1 MNGWPVAALAGADRY
16 PGRAGVEA
24 RRMSCQNAAA
34 ERARTTRFRIR
45 VHPYGKSGV
54 LGGTATVQSAA
65 RGSAVGGGTAL
76 RLFHHGLPKRSALR
90 RVREKNRPAADHRC
104 EGTAV
109 SDAATGFLA
118 RLKQRKL
125 VQWALA
131 YIAASFALIQV
142 LDVVASRFDWP
153 AQFERVTIL
162 ALVVGF
168 LVMLL
173 LAWYHGER
181 GQQRVSGAELLLIT
195 LVLAIGG
202 GLAWQFGRVASASRR
217 ADTAAAPVARRVA
230 PAPPVAAAVPIPAKS
245 VAVLPFVNMSGD
257 PKNDYFSDGITEEIL
272 DALAQIPHLK
282 VAARTSAFAFKG
294 KAEDLRRV
302 GEVLDV
308 ATVLEGSVQQSGDEV
323 RITAQLIDTRSGYHL
338 WSEKYD
344 RKLVSIFAVEDEI
357 SKAIADKLQVQ
368 LAGGSGQS
376 LVAQQAIDPRAHDF
390 YLRGLTLLAARSVG
404 EAVGAFRQAVA
415 IDPDYAQAW
424 AALAEAQALLPAYGP
439 TAMQTANA
447 DSLESARR
455 ALAANPDVALAH
467 VAQGM
472 VYMDQMRWA
481 DADGAFRGA
490 LALAPGDA
498 EALNQYGQFLEGV
511 GQLQPALVQFDRA
524 LQRDPLSGVNGAIR
538 VQLGLILHRDD
549 PATAAAQ
556 IKAILDAHPESL
568 YVHRSAALIY
578 LNLHRYPEAEAQS
591 RAAAVLNGTDPEAT
605 VQVIRGIADPA
616 LRAEAVHS
624 LETSPG
630 NSGLQ
635 RDAILHAY
643 FLVQLGER
651 DRALAALEA
660 YAIHGN
666 SAIQQLLWFPA
677 FDPVRDDP
685 RFKAVLKKIGLPYK
699 PRVG

>member
-1 MNGWPVAALAGADRY
+1 MTDLWQ
-16 PGRAGVEA
+16 
-24 RRMSCQNAAA
+24 C
-34 ERARTTRFRIR
+34 
-45 VHPYGKSGV
+45 
-54 LGGTATVQSAA
+54 
-65 RGSAVGGGTAL
+65 
-76 RLFHHGLPKRSALR
+76 
-90 RVREKNRPAADHRC
+90 
-104 EGTAV
+104 
-109 SDAATGFLA
+109 
-118 RLKQRKL
+118 LKQRKL

-131 YIAASFALIQV
+131 YVAFSFALLQGVDI
-142 LDVVASRFDWP
+142 VAQRFAWP
-153 AQFERVTIL
+153 DPIERLLIL
-162 ALVVGF
+162 ALALGF
-168 LVMLL
+168 LVALV

-181 GQQRVSGAELLLIT
+181 GVQRVTGMELLILAM
-195 LVLAIGG
+195 LLAIGG
-202 GLAWQFGRVASASRR
+202 GLLWRFGRTTPPTDSPDVAQRNPGTNAPDSAAGATSPELR
-217 ADTAAAPVARRVA
+217 AVAPGTRTAA
-230 PAPPVAAAVPIPAKS
+230 IPAKS

-272 DALAQIPHLK
+272 DALAQVPGLK

-294 KAEDLRRV
+294 KAEDLRKV

-308 ATVLEGSVQQSGDEV
+308 ATVLEGSVQKSGDEV

-344 RKLVSIFAVEDEI
+344 RKLTSIFSVEDEI

-368 LAGGSGQS
+368 LAGGSGAM
-376 LVAQQAIDPRAHDF
+376 LVAQKTVDPRAHDF
-390 YLRGLTLLAARSVG
+390 YLRGLTLLAARSVS

-439 TAMQTANA
+439 TAMQTAYA
-447 DSLESARR
+447 DSLGSARR
-455 ALAANPDVALAH
+455 ALAANPGVALAY

-472 VYMDQMRWA
+472 VYMDEMRWA
-481 DADGAFRGA
+481 DADGAFRHA

-511 GQLQPALVQFDRA
+511 GQLEPALVQFDRA

-538 VQLGLILHRDD
+538 VQLRLMLHHDD
-549 PATAAAQ
+549 AATAAAQ

-568 YVHRSAALIY
+568 YVHRSATLIY

-616 LRAEAVHS
+616 LRREAVHS
-624 LETSPG
+624 LETSAG

-635 RDAILHAY
+635 RDAILHAF

-651 DRALAALEA
+651 DRALASLED
-660 YAIHGN
+660 YAAHGN
-666 SAIQQLLWFPA
+666 SVIQQLLWFPA
-677 FDPVRDDP
+677 FDPIRNDP
-685 RFKAVLKKIGLPYK
+685 RFEAVLEKIGLPYTPK
-699 PRVG
+699 NLNSP

>member
-1 MNGWPVAALAGADRY
+1 M
-16 PGRAGVEA
+16 
-24 RRMSCQNAAA
+24 
-34 ERARTTRFRIR
+34 
-45 VHPYGKSGV
+45 
-54 LGGTATVQSAA
+54 
-65 RGSAVGGGTAL
+65 
-76 RLFHHGLPKRSALR
+76 
-90 RVREKNRPAADHRC
+90 
-104 EGTAV
+104 

-538 VQLGLILHRDD
+538 VQLRLMLHHDD
-549 PATAAAQ
+549 AATAAAQ
-556 IKAILDAHPESL
+556 IRAILDAHPESL
-568 YVHRSAALIY
+568 YVHRVATLIY

-616 LRAEAVHS
+616 LRAQAVHS
-624 LETSPG
+624 LETSAG

-635 RDAILHAY
+635 RDAILHA
-643 FLVQLGER
+643 FFIVQLGER
-651 DRALAALEA
+651 DLALAALED
-660 YAIHGN
+660 YAAHGN
-666 SAIQQLLWFPA
+666 SVIQQLLWFPA
-677 FDPVRDDP
+677 FDPIRNDP
-685 RFKAVLKKIGLPYK
+685 RFEAVLRKIGLPYK
-699 PRVG
+699 PPAGAAP